1 MFLWALLATLA
12 LLDPER
18 ILHRAMRANEE
29 TIQWLTSYFN
39 SQLTTPEHG
48 NLVKLLRD
56 LENVREELR
65 TLIE

>member
-1 MFLWALLATLA
+1 MFLWTLLAALV

-18 ILHRAMRANEE
+18 ILHRAMRTNEE

-39 SQLTTPEHG
+39 SQLTTPEHD

-65 TLIE
+65 KLIE